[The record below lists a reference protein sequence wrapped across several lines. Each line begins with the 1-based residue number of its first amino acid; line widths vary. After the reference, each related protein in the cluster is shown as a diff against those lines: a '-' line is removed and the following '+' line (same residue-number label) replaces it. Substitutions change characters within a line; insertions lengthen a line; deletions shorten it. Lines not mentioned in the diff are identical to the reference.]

1 MSHRPFCLLLAPLLM
16 MALNANLLADAKS
29 KSGDR
34 VELFAAMEADQVD
47 VRLIPKNAEQATVII
62 KNKTNRPLSIKLP
75 AAFAGVP
82 VLAQIDRGG
91 DRGGGG
97 GNIGGGG
104 GNQGMGGGMGMGG
117 MGMGGMGGGFFN
129 VGPDRVVKMKVVT
142 VCLEHGK
149 RDPNPR
155 VPYEMK
161 PIESF
166 NKSPAVAELC
176 KMLGNKEIDQVS
188 AQAAAWHLCDNL
200 SWDELARKVKVKHLN
215 GRQEMYFNARHLNLA
230 VQAVQKAH
238 ARAESERS
246 PGEIESP
253 GDSLS
258 LR

>member
-1 MSHRPFCLLLAPLLM
+1 MSLRPICLLLMPILM
-16 MALNANLLADAKS
+16 IGLHADLYGADAKS
-29 KSGDR
+29 KVGDR
-34 VELFAAMEADQVD
+34 VELFAAMKANQVD
-47 VRLIPKNAEQATVII
+47 VKLIPKNAEQATVII
-62 KNKTNRPLSIKLP
+62 KNKTERPLSIKLP

-97 GNIGGGG
+97 GNNFGGG
-104 GNQGMGGGMGMGG
+104 GNQGFGGGMGG
-117 MGMGGMGGGFFN
+117 MGMGMGGGFFN
-129 VGPDRVVKMKVVT
+129 VGPDRVGKFKVPT

-155 VPYEMK
+155 VPYELK
-161 PIESF
+161 PIKSF
-166 NKSPAVAELC
+166 NDSPAVAELC

-188 AQAAAWHLCDNL
+188 AQAAAWHLCDKL

-230 VQAVQKAH
+230 VQAVQKAQ

-258 LR
+258 QR